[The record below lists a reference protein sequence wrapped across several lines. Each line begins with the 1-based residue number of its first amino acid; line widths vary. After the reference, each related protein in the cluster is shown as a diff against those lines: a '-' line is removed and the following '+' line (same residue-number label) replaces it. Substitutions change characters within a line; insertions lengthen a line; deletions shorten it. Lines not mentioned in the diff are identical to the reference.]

1 MVAVTSLTQIMRKG
15 NQHMFT
21 RRLFLLGML
30 TACTAPEQINM
41 PTGTRLILL
50 RHGERANLN
59 LTKQGRA
66 RAKLLV
72 RVLADVHIDA
82 IYSPRLKRNLD
93 TVAPLAAARGL
104 NVQYLPTDNPTAQ
117 LMADGAGTTIVWVGN
132 KGNIASIWKALDVS
146 GPTPLAHADLHFI
159 DTTRL
164 GRPTATSRD
173 FSLLKR

>member
-1 MVAVTSLTQIMRKG
+1 
-15 NQHMFT
+15 MFT

-30 TACTAPEQINM
+30 AACAAPEQTKM

-50 RHGERANLN
+50 RHAERNNLN

-72 RVLADVHIDA
+72 HVLADVHIDA

-93 TVAPLAAARGL
+93 TVLPLAAARGL
-104 NVQYLPTDNPTAQ
+104 NVRYLPTDNPTAQ

-132 KGNIASIWKALDVS
+132 KGNIASIWKALNIS
-146 GPTPLAHADLHFI
+146 GSAPMAHADLHFI
-159 DTTRL
+159 DTTRF
-164 GRPTATSRD
+164 GRPKATSQD
-173 FSLLKR
+173 FSL